1 MAAPADSSLWI
12 IAHSDLKYSQPGV
25 LALLEC
31 AGFKNELEDGFTLE
45 VPPTHD
51 ESEAKIMGVVD
62 SLGAQLP
69 YVSLGLADAPISA
82 LTVRRL
88 LGLAAL
94 ECMPAPEEA
103 VSIIKQAT
111 ALLAQEANF
120 VTAPTPSVERPV
132 IVVGDLHGQSNDLR
146 SIFER
151 VGYPSDERVFVF
163 NGDFVDRGRHGT
175 EVLLTLLAAK
185 TAFPATVFLNRGN
198 HEDRHICQAYGFH
211 QEVLDKYG
219 QAVFGLFE
227 HLFKNI
233 PLGTLVPGTCF
244 VVHGGPPADI
254 TSLADLNSAFQRQEV
269 LSVSGIDVFTC
280 PPSQRIASEV
290 MWSDPE
296 PDLRG
301 EYPSLPAHLHTAP
314 NHYRGLG
321 LLYDL
326 DHAANWIKQLG
337 VPYLCRSHECI
348 EEGCEELV
356 LDNSSS
362 LFTIFSAS
370 NYDGGLNKAAVLR
383 FKGPGQRPK
392 IKSFEG
398 ETLDLNSLKER
409 NKRSLGLLIAQNRF
423 RIAARFEAMRQSG
436 ELPDAPLIDIP
447 QWAAVLREVIKI
459 HIRWERWQPDLFPEN
474 EVGSGRLNFEEFL
487 QHSVLA
493 ITRDGGS
500 NNHAVLNDASQLTK
514 SYPLVK
520 LLFNTIDT
528 DGNGMVDKG
537 EFCAYINAVNEGAP
551 EDEIIDGEQLFSE
564 MDLNNDGE
572 LAMSEMCE
580 CFKATLE
587 IDGNSQNVDMMA
599 AR

>member
-1 MAAPADSSLWI
+1 
-12 IAHSDLKYSQPGV
+12 
-25 LALLEC
+25 
-31 AGFKNELEDGFTLE
+31 
-45 VPPTHD
+45 
-51 ESEAKIMGVVD
+51 
-62 SLGAQLP
+62 
-69 YVSLGLADAPISA
+69 
-82 LTVRRL
+82 
-88 LGLAAL
+88 
-94 ECMPAPEEA
+94 
-103 VSIIKQAT
+103 
-111 ALLAQEANF
+111 
-120 VTAPTPSVERPV
+120 
-132 IVVGDLHGQSNDLR
+132 
-146 SIFER
+146 
-151 VGYPSDERVFVF
+151 
-163 NGDFVDRGRHGT
+163 
-175 EVLLTLLAAK
+175 
-185 TAFPATVFLNRGN
+185 
-198 HEDRHICQAYGFH
+198 
-211 QEVLDKYG
+211 
-219 QAVFGLFE
+219 
-227 HLFKNI
+227 
-233 PLGTLVPGTCF
+233 
-244 VVHGGPPADI
+244 
-254 TSLADLNSAFQRQEV
+254 V
-269 LSVSGIDVFTC
+269 LSVSGIDVFSC
-280 PPSQRIASEV
+280 PASHRIASEV

-326 DHAANWIKQLG
+326 DHAADWIEQLG

-383 FKGPGQRPK
+383 FKAPGQRPK

-398 ETLDLNSLKER
+398 ETLDLNSLKLR

-436 ELPDAPLIDIP
+436 DLPNAPLIDIA

-459 HIRWERWQPDLFPEN
+459 HIRWERWQPDLVPADEA
-474 EVGSGRLNFEEFL
+474 GMLNFEDFL
-487 QHSVLA
+487 QLSVLA
-493 ITRDGGS
+493 ITRDGSS

-528 DGNGMVDKG
+528 DGNGMVDKD

-551 EDEIIDGEQLFSE
+551 EDEIIDGDQLFSE
-564 MDLNNDGE
+564 MDLNNDGA

-587 IDGNSQNVDMMA
+587 FDGESQNVDMMA
-599 AR
+599 SR